1 MNGNLRIGSLFGIPF
16 FVNASWFLV
25 FSLVTW
31 DYGSQL
37 GAAFPQL
44 GVSAGVLGL
53 VTALLLFA
61 SVLAHE
67 LGHSLVAMRQGIPV
81 KSITLFI
88 FGGLA
93 SLGEESKTPA
103 EAFWVAVAG
112 PLVSFA
118 LFGIFTALNIF
129 TALPAPLT
137 VVVGVLASI
146 NLALGIFNLLPGL
159 PLDGG
164 NVVKALVWKLTGKPY
179 KGIAFA
185 SRIGRF
191 LGWLGIGIG
200 GLSVL
205 GFIQFGSFWT
215 LLVGW
220 FLLQNADRYA
230 QAAAVQE
237 QLSGLTAEDAVIP
250 NSPIVSSE
258 ISLREFANQYIIG
271 NPANWRR
278 YLVTDTNGQ
287 LVGQVEV
294 DAMKMIPTNDWWD
307 ISVRQIMQPITQL
320 ETIASDQPLLDVVN
334 LIEEKNLPE
343 LVVLKEDKKPAGL
356 LEKSSIIQ
364 LLQNRAA
371 AKSAPPQQ
379 VPSQA

>member
-25 FSLVTW
+25 FALITW

-37 GAAFPQL
+37 GLAFPQL
-44 GVSAGVLGL
+44 GASAGLLGL
-53 VTALLLFA
+53 AAALLLFG
-61 SVLAHE
+61 SVVAHE

-103 EAFWVAVAG
+103 ESFWVAIAG

-118 LFGIFTALNIF
+118 LFGILSGINFAIG
-129 TALPAPLT
+129 LPTPIAT
-137 VVVGVLASI
+137 VVQLVASI
-146 NLALGIFNLLPGL
+146 NLMLGIFNLLPGL

-191 LGWLGIGIG
+191 LGWLGIGLG
-200 GLSVL
+200 GLSLL
-205 GFIQFGSFWT
+205 GFTQLGSFWT

-230 QAAAVQE
+230 QAAAIQE
-237 QLSGLTAEDAVIP
+237 QLSGLTAADAVVE
-250 NSPIVSSE
+250 NSPIVPSQ

-271 NPANWRR
+271 NPVSWKK
-278 YLVTDTNGQ
+278 YLVTDSEGQ
-287 LVGQVEV
+287 LIGQVEV
-294 DAMKMIPTNDWWD
+294 EAMKTIPTNDWWD
-307 ISVRQIMQPITQL
+307 ISVQQITQPTEQL
-320 ETIASDQPLLDVVN
+320 ETVPSDQPLLDVVN
-334 LIEEKNLPE
+334 LIEEKNIPA
-343 LVVLKEDKKPAGL
+343 LVVLKEGKMPIGL
-356 LEKSSIIQ
+356 LEKSSIVQ

-371 AKSAPPQQ
+371 AKSNPEPQLS
-379 VPSQA
+379 SQA